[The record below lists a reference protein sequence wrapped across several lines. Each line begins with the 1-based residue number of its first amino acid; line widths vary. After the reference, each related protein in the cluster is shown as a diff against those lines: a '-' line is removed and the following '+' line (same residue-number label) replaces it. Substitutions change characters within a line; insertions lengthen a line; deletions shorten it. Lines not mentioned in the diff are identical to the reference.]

1 MSDVTL
7 PTPGAEGDATTSGRT
22 PPAKGPR
29 RRFWRRVRRQ
39 PLGVTAFVVLLLL
52 VVTVALGPLLY
63 RAEPNRTNPRATLSA
78 PSAEHWLGTDELG
91 RDVFARIL
99 AGGRVSMSV
108 GLLAMAVGLSIG
120 TVLGGLAGY
129 FRGRVESLLMRLVD
143 VFMAIPNFFLILV
156 VVTAFGNH
164 PVTVIVTVG
173 IGFWAQM
180 ARVVHAEFAKVRS
193 LEFVEAVRALGATHP
208 RAMVRHVLPQVVPQA
223 IVLASLGVG
232 WAILTEA
239 ALSYLGLGIQP
250 PLASWGNMLQ
260 NAQSYL
266 WLKPALAIYP
276 GLFIAVTV
284 LAFNVLGNALRDVLD
299 PRA

>member
-1 MSDVTL
+1 MSDVTASAL
-7 PTPGAEGDATTSGRT
+7 LHEAEDDARKAQRG
-22 PPAKGPR
+22 
-29 RRFWRRVRRQ
+29 RFWRRVRRQ
-39 PLGVTAFVVLLLL
+39 PLGVIALVVLVLLAAA
-52 VVTVALGPLLY
+52 VWLGPLVY
-63 RAEPNRTNPRATLSA
+63 RTAPNRTDARNILKA
-78 PSAEHWLGTDELG
+78 PSAAHLLGTDELG
-91 RDVFARIL
+91 RDVLARVL
-99 AGGRVSMSV
+99 AGGRVSLSV
-108 GLLAMAVGLSIG
+108 GLLAMVVGLAIG
-120 TVLGGLAGY
+120 MLAGGLAGY
-129 FRGRVESLLMRLVD
+129 FRGRVEVVVMRLVD

-180 ARVVHAEFAKVRS
+180 ARVVHAEFVKVRGF
-193 LEFVEAVRALGATHP
+193 EFVEAARALGATHP
-208 RAMVRHVLPQVVPQA
+208 RTMLRHVMPQVAPQA

-239 ALSYLGLGIQP
+239 GLSYLGLGIQP

-266 WLKPALAIYP
+266 WLKPELAIYP

-284 LAFNVLGNALRDVLD
+284 LAFNVLGNALRDVFD
-299 PRA
+299 PRG